1 MPYLKRINSLPL
13 INHISYKY
21 AQVSD
26 IGPSWSSCQISQMGV
41 QDAQIINKLENK
53 LLLSWL
59 LFSSFFLFLY
69 YILTEIEKKTTPSHF
84 DQLVRNCK
92 WGLSVIEMQVPPNN
106 VESVLCHDVIE
117 SSFKHS
123 FAISPIICISRQ
135 FKYTHDKA
143 EPSKC
148 LQSWCV
154 DILPG

>member
-1 MPYLKRINSLPL
+1 MNLNELTCFPFF
-13 INHISYKY
+13 
-21 AQVSD
+21 AF
-26 IGPSWSSCQISQMGV
+26 QISQMGV

-59 LFSSFFLFLY
+59 LFSSFFLVFILY
-69 YILTEIEKKTTPSHF
+69 FNRNRKKKPHHHT

-123 FAISPIICISRQ
+123 FALSPIICISRQ

-154 DILPG
+154 DILPD

>member
-1 MPYLKRINSLPL
+1 MNLNELTCFPFF
-13 INHISYKY
+13 
-21 AQVSD
+21 AF
-26 IGPSWSSCQISQMGV
+26 QISQMGV

-59 LFSSFFLFLY
+59 LLSSFYWFLY
-69 YILTEIEKKTTPSHF
+69 YILTEIEKKNTPSYF
-84 DQLVRNCK
+84 DQLVRNCR

-123 FAISPIICISRQ
+123 FALSPIICISRQ